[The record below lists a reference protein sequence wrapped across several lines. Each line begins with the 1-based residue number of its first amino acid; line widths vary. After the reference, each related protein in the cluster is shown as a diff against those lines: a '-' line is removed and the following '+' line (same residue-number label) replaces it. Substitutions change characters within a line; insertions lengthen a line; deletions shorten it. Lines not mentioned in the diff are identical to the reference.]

1 MLPSK
6 VDDPGFLLYE
16 ENNFDILI
24 NESRLMHGRLRIAVA
39 ELFLFC
45 LPVRSFGGGGRNR
58 PEFSR
63 LRFGEAC
70 RNKEILLTSVQGR
83 PLSLYGGYCQI
94 KFRSKIMPCYQR
106 GTSSSFGAMDG
117 QR

>member
-39 ELFLFC
+39 ELFLF
-45 LPVRSFGGGGRNR
+45 
-58 PEFSR
+58 
-63 LRFGEAC
+63 
-70 RNKEILLTSVQGR
+70 
-83 PLSLYGGYCQI
+83 
-94 KFRSKIMPCYQR
+94 
-106 GTSSSFGAMDG
+106 
-117 QR
+117 